1 MENQLDSYIS
11 NFFLLPQVMK
21 HLAYGKS
28 SFSENDYG
36 NDLLKDSVNETAKG
50 GMQTKRVIDYLNE
63 IITNTPPQNF
73 DKRVRDIVLK
83 FKEIENKLFANW
95 DSNGIYVINEETTK
109 QNFEL
114 FLKKDIQATLY
125 GLYVT
130 NCLWLFG
137 EFFIE
142 FKKLCIEWSIDIG
155 KIIDEIGFILIDS
168 PNYISKLDTSD
179 LTNPLT
185 LDIKF
190 LNDIHREFDDFLWHT
205 VDIKTLKNWFRYS
218 PEKIKIKEGITN
230 SAFCYFMGRIAHKQN
245 GISNTNEWM
254 HFHIGGNNHNRLKRE
269 FINMAK
275 DASSKRNNFS
285 VTDPQRKALEMKDE
299 IDSRLNRILNI

>member
-1 MENQLDSYIS
+1 
-11 NFFLLPQVMK
+11 
-21 HLAYGKS
+21 
-28 SFSENDYG
+28 
-36 NDLLKDSVNETAKG
+36 
-50 GMQTKRVIDYLNE
+50 
-63 IITNTPPQNF
+63 
-73 DKRVRDIVLK
+73 VRDIVQK
-83 FKEIENKLFANW
+83 FKEIENTLFANW
-95 DSNGIYVINEETTK
+95 DSSDTWVINEDTTR

-114 FLKKDIQATLY
+114 FLKKDIKTTIY
-125 GLYVT
+125 GVYVT

-155 KIIDEIGFILIDS
+155 KIINEIGFILIDS
-168 PNYISKLDTSD
+168 PNYIGKLDTSD

-205 VDIKTLKNWFRYS
+205 VDITTLKNWYRYS

-230 SAFCYFMGRIAHKQN
+230 SAFCYFMGGIAHKQN

-254 HFHIGGNNHNRLKRE
+254 HFHIGGNNYNKLKKE
-269 FINMAK
+269 FIDMAK
-275 DASSKRNNFS
+275 DASNKRNNFS
-285 VTDPQRKALEMKDE
+285 VTSPQRKALEMKEE
-299 IDSRLNRILNI
+299 IDSRLKRILNM